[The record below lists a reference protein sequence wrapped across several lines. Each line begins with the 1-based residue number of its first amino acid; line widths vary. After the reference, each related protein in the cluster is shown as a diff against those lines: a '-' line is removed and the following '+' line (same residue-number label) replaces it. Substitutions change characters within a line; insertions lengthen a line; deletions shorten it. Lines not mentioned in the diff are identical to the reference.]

1 MSALRKCLVA
11 LGLALATAA
20 SPIPAAVM
28 AGNAVASEIKLVVNR
43 IPITSYDI
51 QRRAAFMK
59 LQGKKGNLNAQ
70 AEEEMI
76 EQALRLSEA
85 RRIGVNIP
93 AQAVDQ
99 AFANFA
105 RSNKMTT
112 QQLEGIMNQSG
123 VTSGHFKEFIR
134 SQMGW
139 NQVLSAWTQTEKGT
153 TEQKAVRKMLQ
164 QGSKPSATE
173 YMLQQVIFVVP
184 AAERGKLAQRKRE
197 AEALRARYNGCES
210 TREFVKGLIDVTVRD
225 LGRKV
230 GPELPQEWAEQIK
243 ATKIGGATAVRETE
257 RGVEFIGICSAKEV
271 SDDRVATMVLQQQ
284 GAMTDAKDLE
294 LNNRVIGEL
303 RKKAKIER
311 R

>member
-1 MSALRKCLVA
+1 MVALRKCLVA
-11 LGLALATAA
+11 VGLALATAA
-20 SPIPAAVM
+20 SPIPAVMM
-28 AGNAVASEIKLVVNR
+28 AGTAAASEIKLVVNR
-43 IPITSYDI
+43 VPITSYDI

-76 EQALRLSEA
+76 EQALRLAEA

-93 AQAVDQ
+93 QQAVDQ

-105 RSNKMTT
+105 RGNKMTP
-112 QQLEGIMNQSG
+112 QQLDGIMNQSG

-153 TEQKAVRKMLQ
+153 TEQQAVRKMLQ
-164 QGSKPSATE
+164 QGSKPTATE
-173 YMLQQVIFVVP
+173 YMLQQIIFVVP
-184 AAERGKLAQRKRE
+184 AAERGKMAQRKRE
-197 AEALRARYNGCES
+197 AEALRARFSGCDN

-230 GPELPQEWAEQIK
+230 GPELPPEWAEQIK
-243 ATKIGGATAVRETE
+243 AAKIGGATAVRETE
-257 RGVEFIGICSAKEV
+257 RGAEFIGICSAKEV
-271 SDDRVATMVLQQQ
+271 SDDRVATMVLQAE
-284 GAMTDAKDLE
+284 GGMTDAKDAE
-294 LNNRVIGEL
+294 LNTKVIGEL

>member
-257 RGVEFIGICSAKEV
+257 RGVEFIGICSQREV
-271 SDDRVATMVLQQQ
+271 SDDKVAQMVFQNEAGKSNEQADEFSKKLT
-284 GAMTDAKDLE
+284 A
-294 LNNRVIGEL
+294 EL
-303 RKKAKIER
+303 RQRAKIVAR
-311 R
+311 

>member
-1 MSALRKCLVA
+1 
-11 LGLALATAA
+11 
-20 SPIPAAVM
+20 M

-43 IPITSYDI
+43 VPITSYDI

-76 EQALRLSEA
+76 EQALRVSEA

-105 RSNKMTT
+105 RSNKMTP

-134 SQMGW
+134 SQMVWG
-139 NQVLSAWTQTEKGT
+139 QVLSAWTQTEKGT

-197 AEALRARYNGCES
+197 AEALRARYNGCDS

-243 ATKIGGATAVRETE
+243 ATKIGGATVVRETE

-284 GAMTDAKDLE
+284 GAMAEGKDSE
-294 LNNRVIGEL
+294 LNTKVIGEL

>member
-1 MSALRKCLVA
+1 
-11 LGLALATAA
+11 
-20 SPIPAAVM
+20 
-28 AGNAVASEIKLVVNR
+28 
-43 IPITSYDI
+43 
-51 QRRAAFMK
+51 
-59 LQGKKGNLNAQ
+59 
-70 AEEEMI
+70 
-76 EQALRLSEA
+76 
-85 RRIGVNIP
+85 
-93 AQAVDQ
+93 
-99 AFANFA
+99 
-105 RSNKMTT
+105 
-112 QQLEGIMNQSG
+112 
-123 VTSGHFKEFIR
+123 VTSQHFKDFIR

-153 TEQKAVRKMLQ
+153 SEQQAVRKMMQ

-184 AAERGKLAQRKRE
+184 ANERGKLAQRKRE

-230 GPELPQEWAEQIK
+230 GPELPADWAEQIK
-243 ATKIGGATAVRETE
+243 SAKIGGATAVRETE

-271 SDDRVATMVLQQQ
+271 SDDRVATMVLQQE
-284 GAMTDAKDLE
+284 GAMTDAKDSE
-294 LNNRVIGEL
+294 LNTKVIGEL